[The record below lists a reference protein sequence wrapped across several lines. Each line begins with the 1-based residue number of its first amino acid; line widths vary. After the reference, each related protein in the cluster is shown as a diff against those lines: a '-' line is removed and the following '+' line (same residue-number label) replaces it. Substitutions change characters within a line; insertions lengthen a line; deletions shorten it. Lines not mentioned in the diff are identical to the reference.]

1 MIQSCLNNDLSLLT
15 SISKLSLDNLS
26 DRTAYCISHTI
37 LECIE
42 SKDNQSEID
51 IGIGKLY
58 IRIEEDQIKYKFI
71 PSKKLEEMIAFTVIN
86 KQSPLVTK
94 LDSALSERIENAYKS
109 MI

>member
-1 MIQSCLNNDLSLLT
+1 MIQSCLNADLSALT
-15 SISKLSLDNLS
+15 NISKLSLDNLS
-26 DRTAYCISHTI
+26 EKSNYCISHTI

-71 PSKKLEEMIAFTVIN
+71 PSKKLEEMIAFTAKN
-86 KQSPLVTK
+86 KQSPLLNK
-94 LDSALSERIENAYKS
+94 LDSALADRIENAYKS